1 MPAVLRAGI
10 PRKIKINRQT
20 ALNHNRARIFEA
32 RSIPS
37 DIHRYFPSPCRRSSP
52 AKRCRHEKSIDHPLS
67 SSRSTRVS
75 IHRSRRSTFITLN
88 SPVLHWYKGSHTGLI
103 RGQFVDCIVQNL
115 QVFISRMYI
124 CMYMCRL
131 SQFWVDLFP
140 FLFLIPINL
149 SNSKTKDFSS
159 KFNSIL
165 KREREENVKT
175 SYK

>member
-88 SPVLHWYKGSHTGLI
+88 SPVLHWYKGSHILGWYVANLLI
-103 RGQFVDCIVQNL
+103 VSCKIYKCSFLVCISVC
-115 QVFISRMYI
+115 V
-124 CMYMCRL
+124 CRL

-140 FLFLIPINL
+140 FLFSIPQLIFQIRKQK
-149 SNSKTKDFSS
+149 SF
-159 KFNSIL
+159 
-165 KREREENVKT
+165 R
-175 SYK
+175 